1 MHNTP
6 FGPVRKDACPH
17 EERAQNESPK
27 AIFRI
32 FPLLYLPLP
41 PLSTP
46 TLDNA
51 PGRGY
56 NVICKSIPSH
66 TGGDQKGGDPTFMK
80 ILILSMTAG
89 EGHNSA
95 ARAMREYFAAKGAD
109 CEVVDTYG
117 YISPAISNSINK
129 SYLWITK
136 RAKRAYG
143 LGYEIAEK
151 RTPPKLTEI
160 TPAQV
165 LNLPITMEVRQCID
179 AAAPDVVV
187 FTHVFVGMML
197 DTLKQTGKIRVPTVG
212 ILTDFIFHP
221 FWEDATD
228 NDYVV
233 IPAES
238 LKHQGRRKGFREE
251 QLLPFGI
258 PISPRFAETTDK
270 AAARASLGL
279 DPTLPTVLLMGG
291 SMGFG
296 RMVDFV
302 TALDRLSLGTDFQ
315 MIAVCGSNEKM
326 REKIDSL
333 KGDLRHPILNLGF
346 ALNVDRLMDASDCIV
361 TKPGGLTTSEALAK
375 RLPMVIVN
383 PIPGQEMRNAEFLL
397 NSGTAVSANNMCGV
411 EELVLELLTNPIRRT
426 AMEQCIETL
435 RRPNATRDVCEF
447 VMELARTHGNR

>member
-1 MHNTP
+1 
-6 FGPVRKDACPH
+6 
-17 EERAQNESPK
+17 
-27 AIFRI
+27 
-32 FPLLYLPLP
+32 
-41 PLSTP
+41 
-46 TLDNA
+46 
-51 PGRGY
+51 
-56 NVICKSIPSH
+56 
-66 TGGDQKGGDPTFMK
+66 MK

-95 ARAMREYFAAKGAD
+95 ARAMREYFTERGAA

-117 YISPAISNSINK
+117 YISPAISSSINK
-129 SYLWITK
+129 GYLWLTK

-143 LGYEIAEK
+143 LGYEIAER
-151 RTPPKLTEI
+151 RTPLKGVEM

-165 LNLPITMEVRQCID
+165 LNLPITREVRQCIED
-179 AAAPDVVV
+179 FAPDAVV

-197 DTLKQTGKIRVPTVG
+197 DTLKQSGKIRVPTVG

-221 FWEDATD
+221 YWEDATD

-238 LKHQGRRKGFREE
+238 LTQQGRRKGFRKE
-251 QLLPFGI
+251 QMLPFGI
-258 PISPRFAETTDK
+258 PISPRFSETTDK

-296 RMVDFV
+296 RIADSVA
-302 TALDRLSLGTDFQ
+302 ALDRLAGETDFQ
-315 MIAVCGSNEKM
+315 MIAVCGNNKKM
-326 REKIDSL
+326 HEKIASIE
-333 KGDLRHPILNLGF
+333 GDLRRPILNLGF
-346 ALNVDRLMDASDCIV
+346 SHSVDRLMDAADCIV

-397 NSGTAVSANNMCGV
+397 NSGTAVSENGVCGV
-411 EELVLELLTNPIRRT
+411 EELVLELLTNPTRRA
-426 AMEQCIETL
+426 AMESCIETL
-435 RRPNATRDVCEF
+435 RRPNSTKDVCEF
-447 VMELARTHGNR
+447 VMSLARDRVAL

>member
-1 MHNTP
+1 
-6 FGPVRKDACPH
+6 
-17 EERAQNESPK
+17 
-27 AIFRI
+27 
-32 FPLLYLPLP
+32 
-41 PLSTP
+41 
-46 TLDNA
+46 
-51 PGRGY
+51 
-56 NVICKSIPSH
+56 
-66 TGGDQKGGDPTFMK
+66 MK

-95 ARAMREYFAAKGAD
+95 ARAMQEYFVSKGAA
-109 CEVVDTYG
+109 CEVVDTYA
-117 YISPAISNSINK
+117 YISPVIANSINK
-129 SYLWITK
+129 SYLWITR

-165 LNLPITMEVRQCID
+165 LNLPITREIHELID
-179 AAAPDVVV
+179 NTAPDAIV

-197 DTLKQTGKIRVPTVG
+197 DTLKQSGKLHIPTVG

-221 FWEDATD
+221 YWEDCTD

-233 IPAES
+233 IPS
-238 LKHQGRRKGFREE
+238 PFLKHQGVRKGFREE

-258 PISPRFAETTDK
+258 PISPRFAQTMDK

-296 RMVDFV
+296 RMADSVA
-302 TALDRLSLGTDFQ
+302 ALDRIALDTDFQ
-315 MIAVCGSNEKM
+315 MIAVCGNNQKM
-326 REKIDSL
+326 REQIAAIEGQL
-333 KGDLRHPILNLGF
+333 HHPILNLGF
-346 ALNVDRLMDASDCIV
+346 SRSVDRLMDAADCIV

-397 NSGTAVSANNMCGV
+397 NSGTAVSANIMCGV
-411 EELVLELLTNPIRRT
+411 EELVLEILSDENRRA
-426 AMEQCIETL
+426 AMAQCIETL
-435 RRPNATRDVCEF
+435 RRPDSTRDVCEF
-447 VMELARTHGNR
+447 VLQLAAR